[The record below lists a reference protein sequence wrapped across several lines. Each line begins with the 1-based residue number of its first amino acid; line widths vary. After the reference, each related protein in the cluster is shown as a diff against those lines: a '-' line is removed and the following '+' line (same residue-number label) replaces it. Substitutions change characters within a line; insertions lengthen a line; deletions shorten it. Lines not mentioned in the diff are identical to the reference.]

1 MCGVSAN
8 MKTYSPFNERYAKY
22 LIFIISLAQERK
34 LVSMVL
40 WLVTTCFVCWVPVII
55 VGILQSTPEFNAYPS
70 PFLHATAYL
79 SLHLS
84 VVFNPI
90 LNLYFRRDIR
100 NTIKKSCLKRH
111 GRGYWRSDVPV

>member
-1 MCGVSAN
+1 MLYRTLTLDFHSRLRLHI
-8 MKTYSPFNERYAKY
+8 SFP
-22 LIFIISLAQERK
+22 ISLAQERK
-34 LVSMVL
+34 LVFMVL

-55 VGILQSTPEFNAYPS
+55 VGTLQSTPEFNAYPS

-84 VVFNPI
+84 VVCNPI

-100 NTIKKSCLKRH
+100 STIQKLCSKQYGSVDA
-111 GRGYWRSDVPV
+111 DVGAVM